1 MSKACEV
8 TSEDFI
14 IFGMIHAFRIIDE
27 VKKSKTC
34 NNLNDVN
41 FEFLI
46 EVQKRN
52 LSNPDLIYLY
62 QKIIDD
68 TDKMD
73 SFR

>member
-1 MSKACEV
+1 MSKACGV

-41 FEFLI
+41 F
-46 EVQKRN
+46 
-52 LSNPDLIYLY
+52 
-62 QKIIDD
+62 
-68 TDKMD
+68 
-73 SFR
+73 